1 MLAGAMHVY
10 HALAVLVLVVHLL
23 WIGWVIFGAL
33 LTRHRGVLRGF
44 HIASLVY
51 SVFIE
56 VAPWPPC
63 PLTVLEQWLE
73 ARGGVEPYRGPF
85 LLHYLDALV
94 YPDVSLTLL
103 IACAVAVCA
112 FNFGVY
118 VYRYRRRNA
127 SGW

>member
-1 MLAGAMHVY
+1 MLVY
-10 HALAVLVLVVHLL
+10 HALAVAVLVLHLL
-23 WIGWVIFGAL
+23 WIVWVIFGVL
-33 LTRHRGVLRGF
+33 LTRRRRALRWF

-51 SVFIE
+51 SIFIE

-73 ARGGVEPYRGPF
+73 ARGGVEPYHGPF

-94 YPDVSLTLL
+94 YPDVPLTLL

-112 FNFGVY
+112 FNLGIY
-118 VYRYRRRNA
+118 IYRYRRRDA